1 MPLAVYLITPD
12 AVFYVK
18 GDEIVPS
25 EWLPDGFAFRDR
37 IDPEKPIM
45 LNCANIAFVMPITLE
60 EIEEHKKKQKA
71 IEARAAE
78 IAKDQAFRRPGLS
91 IPGGRRLMG

>member
-25 EWLPDGFAFRDR
+25 EWLPDGFALRER

-71 IEARAAE
+71 IEVRAAE
-78 IAKDQAFRRPGLS
+78 LAQDRISHRPGLS
-91 IPGGRRLMG
+91 IPGGRRMNG